1 MSASLSVALPRA
13 RQRLLNE
20 IDRVLWRLRVQEALR
35 SGVFSLTIVAFLGI
49 PLIFVDKLL
58 YLSAIG
64 ISVYIVWAAL
74 AALCIPYVLLRCF
87 SNRIH
92 EALAATLA
100 DERLGLHARL
110 CTALTLRADEATG
123 FGEAFFAE
131 ASERLAA
138 LDATQAVPLN
148 APRFLAVLPLPLL
161 IAGGLWKFMPQKD
174 LLGLVEQ
181 RAEAERRDRAK
192 RETVEDLKKQ
202 LGKLEDLQ
210 AKDQTQVKE
219 NSAEYKSK
227 QLIQQAKD
235 IAKQI
240 EEGEKSAEEGIVAL
254 AELKRA
260 IEEQKEE
267 IKEGKEFGDRLKKL
281 AEKDLSMEDG
291 ALTKEV
297 SEALQQGDAALAAQQ
312 MRRLGRKL
320 KQDILE
326 NEKLSAEQKAEAMKQ
341 LQREMEKLAG
351 ALAEEEALR
360 EGLQEVTQQSMKASD
375 YDALQKEI
383 EKHQQQQQEKKNQ
396 DQKDGNQDGG
406 MQSELAEQLQESL
419 DQLAGDM
426 EKAGDANDEQLDD
439 GEQQA
444 MEEMESLEEGVDEAM
459 ESLVGACEG
468 GNCQPGGK
476 RSEGGG
482 KRGRESAEGKQAREG
497 GKRPSKRGGQEG
509 QEGQEGQQGNQAGQ
523 EGGQDGKQGSNNQGN
538 GNGEKGQGG
547 QQPSFS
553 GPNQGGQ
560 GSGRRAYR
568 EGDAWFEESKVKG
581 KLQAGA
587 ITGLSHFRGQGAK
600 GEVPEAYVQ
609 ALTTAEQEMASSL
622 EMDRVPADAQEMVKD
637 YFLNLKQ
644 DAGIVRP
651 VAPPAPAP
659 AAAGG
664 EELKE

>member
-35 SGVFSLTIVAFLGI
+35 SGVFSLTVVAFLGI

-267 IKEGKEFGDRLKKL
+267 IKEGKDFGDRLKKL

-396 DQKDGNQDGG
+396 DQQDGNQDGG

-426 EKAGDANDEQLDD
+426 EKAGDANDEQLADD
-439 GEQQA
+439 EQQA

-468 GNCQPGGK
+468 GNCQ
-476 RSEGGG
+476 GGG
-482 KRGRESAEGKQAREG
+482 EKSGASSGKSASKSGQGKQGREG
-497 GKRPSKRGGQEG
+497 GKRAGKGGGQEG
-509 QEGQEGQQGNQAGQ
+509 QDGQQGNQAGQ
-523 EGGQDGKQGSNNQGN
+523 NGGQESNQGGNNQGN

-659 AAAGG
+659 AATGG